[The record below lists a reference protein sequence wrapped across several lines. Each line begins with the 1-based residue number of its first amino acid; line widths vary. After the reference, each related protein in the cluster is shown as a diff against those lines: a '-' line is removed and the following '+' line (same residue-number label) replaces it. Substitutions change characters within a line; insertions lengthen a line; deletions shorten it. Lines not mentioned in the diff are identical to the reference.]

1 MSDII
6 LNYKILNKIGEG
18 GMSRVFLGEDVYTKQ
33 KVAIKELLPQL
44 SHSED
49 LRSRFRREAQIMASL
64 DHPNIVRLLRYEES
78 EKGFYLVMEFVE
90 GLNLEQ
96 HISQITGP
104 ISEPKTIEI
113 MSSILDAF
121 EYAHSKNI
129 VHRDIKPSNIIV
141 QQNGK
146 IKILDFGIAKILD
159 ENNNNKTSTG
169 TRMGTVVYM
178 SPEQVKATK
187 DINHL
192 SDIYSLGILLFQM
205 ITGKPPYDSGKISD
219 FDIQTQ
225 IVKEILPRAN
235 EFYPFVSD
243 RIQKSIDIATA
254 KDPNKRFKNCSE
266 FKESLISPV
275 EKKQIDTAENNKTIP
290 ISENQPTLIQPGINT
305 EVRPDT
311 SVKVEI
317 IKQPDKKSHNYILII
332 LFVVIGA
339 ILITT
344 IASRLNSDPSRAI
357 ENTDSI
363 RIADSIAAA
372 EAIADS
378 AAIADSIN
386 MSSAASNNNSYASAA
401 ADTIEAIKED
411 KPAAKIIDVTVDH
424 NISDND
430 EKGMLI
436 HIKFKISNMQG
447 KQGEVAV
454 WFYYENGDDLTD
466 LNNEYESNG
475 HVAAIKYFTPS
486 YSESIYQDFKVFMPN
501 KELHVSAQG
510 KTDLKFLVG
519 IVNNGDLIAS
529 NNYIK
534 FSITNN

>member
-18 GMSRVFLGEDVYTKQ
+18 GMSRVFLGEDIYTKQ

-159 ENNNNKTSTG
+159 ENSNNKTSTG

-178 SPEQVKATK
+178 SPEQVKAIK

-205 ITGKPPYDSGKISD
+205 ITGRPPYDSGKISD

-243 RIQKSIDIATA
+243 RIQKTIDIATT

-266 FKESLISPV
+266 FKESLISP
-275 EKKQIDTAENNKTIP
+275 EGKKQIDIIENKTILIP
-290 ISENQPTLIQPGINT
+290 ENQPTLIQPEINT
-305 EVRPDT
+305 EIRPDT

-317 IKQPDKKSHNYILII
+317 IKQPDKKPHNYILII

-339 ILITT
+339 ILITMIT
-344 IASRLNSDPSRAI
+344 SKLNSDPSRAI

-378 AAIADSIN
+378 AAIADSIT

-424 NISDND
+424 NFTDND

-436 HIKFKISNMQG
+436 HVKFKISNMKG

-454 WFYYENGDDLTD
+454 WFYYENGDDLMD

-475 HVAAIKYFTPS
+475 HVTAIKSFTPS
-486 YSESIYQDFKVFMPN
+486 YSESIYQDFRIFMPN
-501 KELHVSAQG
+501 KELHVSTQG

-519 IVNNGDLIAS
+519 IVNNGELITS
-529 NNYIK
+529 NNYTK